1 MMKGNAL
8 YCLVFENVGGRS
20 RTTKTD
26 SSSDTLSATD
36 LRSQPLSLVD
46 LAQNPQQTETFWDK
60 DRTGDCQRDGNLR
73 LETAFFSKASYFFIL
88 V

>member
-1 MMKGNAL
+1 MN
-8 YCLVFENVGGRS
+8 
-20 RTTKTD
+20 D